1 MSALSLKADIGCFEA
16 GARALSLIQNNSGLA
31 QRLATRLVANSACC
45 RTDGHLVA
53 PPRGEFANDL
63 AKVRHSGA
71 GVDAIARRWRVLPN
85 SSQGPSC
92 ETAEFWSALRGH
104 KRAGFS
110 KRGYVVGSSLLFE
123 RRGAEAHPDRL
134 PGLVDELKTKAEL
147 IMTNAYA
154 AARVLKDRANVPVVA
169 ITGADPVATGLI
181 DSLARPGGTITGV
194 G

>member
-31 QRLATRLVANSACC
+31 QRLATRPVANSACC

-63 AKVRHSGA
+63 AQVRHSGA
-71 GVDAIARRWRVLPN
+71 WVDAIARQWRVLPN
-85 SSQGPSC
+85 GSQGPSC
-92 ETAEFWSALRGH
+92 GTAEFWSALRGR
-104 KRAGFS
+104 KRDRDRLTAGFS

-134 PGLVDELKTKAEL
+134 PGL
-147 IMTNAYA
+147 
-154 AARVLKDRANVPVVA
+154 
-169 ITGADPVATGLI
+169 
-181 DSLARPGGTITGV
+181 
-194 G
+194 